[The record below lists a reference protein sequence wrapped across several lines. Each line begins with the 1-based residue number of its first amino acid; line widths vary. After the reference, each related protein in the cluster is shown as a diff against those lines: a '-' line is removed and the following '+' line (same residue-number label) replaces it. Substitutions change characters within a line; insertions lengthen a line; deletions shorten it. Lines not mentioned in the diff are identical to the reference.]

1 MDYSWLTGLNDMV
14 SSAKLFAVTI
24 TGAKALAMVWI
35 LIKVI
40 KNFIET
46 AENSEVPKIGG
57 IMTIIGYGLIIVSS
71 DWAINVIESMFSGID
86 VQLTAPQIMPDNA
99 VKQYLS
105 KIEEGVAEMN
115 VFDKMSFYIS
125 LLPLYL
131 TTGLMIFFSELL
143 KILDIGVV
151 GMYLIQRVFLIQLF
165 KVMFPFAIAFST
177 LSSNADMLVKWIK
190 TYMGLFFLGIAYIAI
205 MKFSDL
211 IFEFVQ
217 KEAGVTISSINYDTD
232 IRRIFFYSVG
242 ALLISF
248 MVKFSLF
255 AIVTKEVRSFFS

>member
-1 MDYSWLTGLNDMV
+1 MDYSWLNGLNEMV
-14 SSAKLFAVTI
+14 ANARLFNVTI

-35 LIKVI
+35 LMKVLQ
-40 KNFIET
+40 NFIQT
-46 AENSEVPKIGG
+46 AENSEAPKIGG

-71 DWAINVIESMFSGID
+71 DWVVNTIEGIFSGVDI
-86 VQLTAPQIMPDNA
+86 QLTAPHTMPDNA

-105 KIEEGVAEMN
+105 KIEEGVAEMG

-125 LLPLYL
+125 LLPIYV
-131 TTGLMIFFSELL
+131 TASLMIFCTEIL

-165 KVMFPFAIAFST
+165 KVIFPFAIAFST
-177 LSSNADMLVKWIK
+177 LSSNADMLIKWVK
-190 TYMGLFFLGIAYIAI
+190 TYIGLFFLGIAYLAI

-217 KEAGVTISSINYDTD
+217 KNVGITINQINYDTD
-232 IRRIFFYSVG
+232 LRLIFGYSIG

-255 AIVTKEVRSFFS
+255 AIITREVRAFFS

>member
-71 DWAINVIESMFSGID
+71 DWVINVIESMFSGID

-125 LLPLYL
+125 LLPLSNHR
-131 TTGLMIFFSELL
+131 TND
-143 KILDIGVV
+143 IL
-151 GMYLIQRVFLIQLF
+151 
-165 KVMFPFAIAFST
+165 
-177 LSSNADMLVKWIK
+177 
-190 TYMGLFFLGIAYIAI
+190 
-205 MKFSDL
+205 
-211 IFEFVQ
+211 
-217 KEAGVTISSINYDTD
+217 
-232 IRRIFFYSVG
+232 
-242 ALLISF
+242 
-248 MVKFSLF
+248 
-255 AIVTKEVRSFFS
+255 